1 MGSKGKILIGM
12 VLVALTLS
20 ACSRNREPQ
29 LLNIKSNTDGPDEF
43 AILPNKPLVQPE
55 DYAALPQPT
64 PGGANRAD
72 ANPLADATLAL
83 GGDPNGGI
91 RDGGLVNY
99 ASRYGVTPGI
109 REQLAKEDLQF
120 RRDNDGR
127 VLERLFNVNVY
138 FEAYESQSLDQYGEL
153 ERLRRLGVRTVSAPP
168 EGVET
173 PQ

>member
-1 MGSKGKILIGM
+1 MGQKSKILVGI
-12 VLVALTLS
+12 VLIALTVT
-20 ACSRNREPQ
+20 ACGRNREPS
-29 LLNIKSNTDGPDEF
+29 LLNIKSNTEGPDEF
-43 AILPNKPLVQPE
+43 AIQPNKPLSQPE
-55 DYAALPQPT
+55 DYASLPQPT
-64 PGGANRAD
+64 PGGSNRAD
-72 ANPLADATLAL
+72 ASPLADATIAL

-99 ASRYGVTPGI
+99 VTRYGLIPGI

-138 FEAYESQSLDQYGEL
+138 FEAYESQSLDQYREL

-173 PQ
+173 PE

>member
-1 MGSKGKILIGM
+1 MRSKGNILIGM
-12 VLVALTLS
+12 VLVSLSLS
-20 ACSRNREPQ
+20 ACGGNREPQ

-55 DYAALPQPT
+55 NYAELPQPT

-99 ASRYGVTPGI
+99 VSRYGVTPGI
-109 REQLAKEDLQF
+109 REQLAQEDLQF

-138 FEAYESQSLDQYGEL
+138 FEAYESQSLDQYREL

-168 EGVET
+168 EGIET

>member
-1 MGSKGKILIGM
+1 MGPKSKILIGM
-12 VLVALTLS
+12 MLVALTTT
-20 ACSRNREPQ
+20 ACDRNREPS
-29 LLNIKSNTDGPDEF
+29 LLNVKSNTDGPDEF
-43 AILPNKPLVQPE
+43 AIQPNKPLVQPE
-55 DYAALPQPT
+55 NYATLPTPT

-72 ANPLADATLAL
+72 TDPFADAVIVL

-109 REQLAKEDLQF
+109 RDQLAKEDLEF
-120 RRDNDGR
+120 RRNNDGR

-138 FEAYESQSLDQYGEL
+138 FEAYEEQSLDQYREL

-168 EGVET
+168 EGVEI
-173 PQ
+173 PE